1 MTIKDSPDSQL
12 DLDKDQELPQAE
24 GLFDRLIQFSIKNAI
39 WVILF
44 IVAWIG
50 VGVYS
55 YQKLPIDAVPD
66 ITNVQVQVNTQ
77 AAGFTALEVE
87 QRITYPIETAM
98 AGLPKLEMTRSI
110 SRYGLSQV
118 TIIFKDGTDIYWAR
132 QQINQRIQEAQAAL
146 PDDISPTMS
155 PVSTGLG
162 EIYQWVVKAEP
173 NAKCSGVRCA
183 SSRRITK
190 SKRRSPCKICPTFCP
205 PTLVA
210 TKS

>member
-77 AAGFTALEVE
+77 AAGFTA
-87 QRITYPIETAM
+87 
-98 AGLPKLEMTRSI
+98 
-110 SRYGLSQV
+110 
-118 TIIFKDGTDIYWAR
+118 
-132 QQINQRIQEAQAAL
+132 
-146 PDDISPTMS
+146 
-155 PVSTGLG
+155 
-162 EIYQWVVKAEP
+162 
-173 NAKCSGVRCA
+173 
-183 SSRRITK
+183 
-190 SKRRSPCKICPTFCP
+190 
-205 PTLVA
+205 
-210 TKS
+210 